1 MTQQKT
7 QAAERIR
14 EVRLQLQSLVEDLY
28 WGDIDGAK
36 IDDFQRN
43 QARQVYML
51 LKGIEYDLLHEQ
63 PVVEVEEQSE
73 YEKIHEQYPD
83 AICLFRAGDFYEA
96 YREDAQK
103 ASRVLNIT
111 LTHRQYID
119 GTCMPMIGFP
129 FHVLDTYLPKLVR
142 AGLRVAICDE
152 MKNGKKGVV
161 ETHKKK

>member
-28 WGDIDGAK
+28 WGDIEGVK

-43 QARQVYML
+43 QARQVYLL
-51 LKGIEYDLLHEQ
+51 LKSVEYDLLHEK

-73 YEKIHEQYPD
+73 YDKIHAQYPD
-83 AICLFRAGDFYEA
+83 TICLFRCGDFYEV

-103 ASRVLNIT
+103 VCRVLNIT
-111 LTHRQYID
+111 LTHRQYG
-119 GTCMPMIGFP
+119 GTRIPMAGFP
-129 FHVLDTYLPKLVR
+129 FHALDTYLPKLVR

-152 MKNGKKGVV
+152 MKSGKKGVV
-161 ETHKKK
+161 ETHKK

>member
-1 MTQQKT
+1 MIQQ
-7 QAAERIR
+7 
-14 EVRLQLQSLVEDLY
+14 
-28 WGDIDGAK
+28 
-36 IDDFQRN
+36 
-43 QARQVYML
+43 
-51 LKGIEYDLLHEQ
+51 GIQHKDEYDE
-63 PVVEVEEQSE
+63 
-73 YEKIHEQYPD
+73 IHEQYPD
-83 AICLFRAGDFYEA
+83 TICLFRVGDFYEV

-129 FHVLDTYLPKLVR
+129 FHALDTYLPRLVR

-161 ETHKKK
+161 ETHKKNNINQQAGHPLA